1 MFSLIK
7 ALRKTEWLIKKKY
20 DAIIISVYKAI
31 LYFLSVVMSEGGWI
45 RLVCIV
51 AVAGPAALLS
61 LRRVSIRQLL
71 SWLAR
76 IELLLIN
83 KDLLLTL
90 RADCLLGEQWGGRS
104 IVLNT
109 VVGPQR
115 LLIARAPRDDIYCVD
130 RGVGVR
136 ILEAYEILLALGLWV
151 LHRTASH
158 VLLIN
163 FVTFF
168 RQGAAARLFDE
179 TARPS
184 IIICCSDRLL
194 FQVWIL
200 LLVINFDII
209 KTLFDVQQTE
219 RGRRLGNAGFLRQR
233 VRGHG
238 WSFLLR

>member
-1 MFSLIK
+1 
-7 ALRKTEWLIKKKY
+7 
-20 DAIIISVYKAI
+20 
-31 LYFLSVVMSEGGWI
+31 MSEGGWI
-45 RLVCIV
+45 RLVCII
-51 AVAGPAALLS
+51 AGAGSAALLS

-115 LLIARAPRDDIYCVD
+115 LLAVARELRDDKLRFTYCID
-130 RGVGVR
+130 RGVGVW
-136 ILEAYEILLALGLWV
+136 ILEAYEILLALWLWV
-151 LHRTASH
+151 FHQSASH

-163 FVTFF
+163 FVAFL
-168 RQGAAARLFDE
+168 RQGAVAWLFDE
-179 TARPS
+179 IAGPS
-184 IIICCSDRLL
+184 VIICSNRLF

-200 LLVINFDII
+200 WLMVNFDII

-219 RGRRLGNAGFLRQR
+219 RGRRLGIAGFLRQR

-238 WSFLLR
+238 WSFLLW

>member
-1 MFSLIK
+1 
-7 ALRKTEWLIKKKY
+7 
-20 DAIIISVYKAI
+20 
-31 LYFLSVVMSEGGWI
+31 MSEGGWV

-51 AVAGPAALLS
+51 ADAGPAALLS

-115 LLIARAPRDDIYCVD
+115 LLAIASPSRDDKLRLGYYVD
-130 RGVGVR
+130 RGVVVR
-136 ILEAYEILLALGLWV
+136 ILEAYEIMLAFGLWV
-151 LHRTASH
+151 FHKPATH

-163 FVTFF
+163 FVTFL

-179 TARPS
+179 IAGPS
-184 IIICCSDRLL
+184 VIICSNRLL
-194 FQVWIL
+194 LQVWIL
-200 LLVINFDII
+200 WLVINFDII
-209 KTLFDVQQTE
+209 KAFLDVQQTE
-219 RGRRLGNAGFLRQR
+219 RGRRLGNASFLRQR

-238 WSFLLR
+238 WSFLLW